1 MLDTVVRK
9 LIELGYERSLRQ
21 NLLAASVKLGPDQL
35 PEVWAD
41 YRAALSRLDLPEVY
55 DLYLTQYPLTNA
67 AAVGSGKP
75 IIVLT
80 SQAVEL
86 FDELELR
93 TVLGHEVGTCSPTTC
108 ST

>member
-1 MLDTVVRK
+1 MTWWS
-9 LIELGYERSLRQ
+9 G
-21 NLLAASVKLGPDQL
+21 
-35 PEVWAD
+35 W
-41 YRAALSRLDLPEVY
+41 
-55 DLYLTQYPLTNA
+55 
-67 AAVGSGKP
+67 GKP

-93 TVLGHEVGTCSPTTC
+93 HRRSATRLDTCSPTTC